1 VTLTNDAS
9 MTAGFARGVREHLL
23 LDAVARRYRSFW
35 WCRGCYGEPGHRRL
49 DELIVRAGLG
59 EV

>member
-1 VTLTNDAS
+1 
-9 MTAGFARGVREHLL
+9 VREHLL